1 MTALGVVDV
10 SSAVRARRMH
20 AQARLLW
27 VGAAGLL
34 SLVITVLPFAETGS
48 WAQLALGRVITA
60 HGIPSTEPFSYLPAI
75 QPWVAAGWL
84 RGVLLAGLVGA
95 GGATLASL
103 ALGIATSAGLVLA
116 ALSVRPT
123 ARVPAAWLAAG
134 VLAGA
139 LVARSFLLGGV
150 PIMVL
155 GTGAVLYV
163 VARARENNDR
173 LLWLLPPIFLLWA
186 NLDGSFVTGLAI
198 VLVLWATEARGRAGF
213 RRALLWA
220 VVASAVAAVINP
232 AGIGLYQWVAA
243 TAGGP
248 ATAELSTTFSSP
260 DFHGG
265 WLRLFEAVAA
275 LLVISWVAGA
285 GAARVDAVLGI
296 AVIALALWSQQL
308 VPLFAVLAAP
318 QLAMYGWSA
327 WHRSLARHLPQ
338 LPAQT
343 ALRAL
348 DATLGRLGRPVS
360 AGAALVA
367 VAAVSV
373 LGIALQASPHAAAA
387 AESTQFPE
395 AAATRVAAAFPGQ
408 RLYAPSTWGDYL
420 AYRFPSGRVV
430 FIYGPSGGFTTSSVA
445 TYASI
450 HFLDPGWEAAVRNE
464 GIRVAIVDD
473 RSQEAGAL
481 HELGWGVACF
491 DSSSSAIVMTA
502 PGSGEPSTP
511 SSTLTVPPTGVAAC

>member
-1 MTALGVVDV
+1 MSALRVVDV
-10 SSAVRARRMH
+10 STAAGARRAH

-34 SLVITVLPFAETGS
+34 SLGITVLPFAETGS
-48 WAQLALGRVITA
+48 WAPLALGRVITA
-60 HGIPSTEPFSYLPAI
+60 HGIPGAEPFTYLATI

-84 RGVLLAGLVGA
+84 RAVLLAVLAGA

-103 ALGIATSAGLVLA
+103 ALGVATSSGLVLA
-116 ALSVRPT
+116 ALSVRPS
-123 ARVPAAWLAAG
+123 ARVPAVWLAGG
-134 VLAGA
+134 VLAAA

-163 VARARENNDR
+163 VARARESDRR

-198 VLVLWATEARGRAGF
+198 VLVVWATEGRGRAAF

-220 VVASAVAAVINP
+220 LVASAVAAVVNP
-232 AGIGLYQWVAA
+232 AGIGVYQWVAS

-248 ATAELSTTFSSP
+248 ATAQLSTTFASP

-265 WLRLFEAVAA
+265 WLRLFEAAAA
-275 LLVISWVAGA
+275 LLVISWVAGG
-285 GAARVDAVLGI
+285 GAARVDAVLGVS
-296 AVIALALWSQQL
+296 VIGLALWSQQF

-318 QLAMYGWSA
+318 QLGMYGRRA
-327 WHRSLARHLPQ
+327 WDRSVAPRVPQTRGPAAIRLLHASVGAR
-338 LPAQT
+338 
-343 ALRAL
+343 
-348 DATLGRLGRPVS
+348 GRPVLTA
-360 AGAALVA
+360 AGLVA
-367 VAAVSV
+367 VALVSA
-373 LGIALQASPHAAAA
+373 LGIALQASPNAAAA
-387 AESTQFPE
+387 AESRQFPE
-395 AAATRVAAAFPGQ
+395 AAATRAAAAFPGQ
-408 RLYAPSTWGDYL
+408 RLYAPSAWGDYL
-420 AYRFPSGRVV
+420 AYRFPTGRVV
-430 FIYGPSGGFTTSSVA
+430 FIYGPGGGFTASSA
-445 TYASI
+445 STYATI
-450 HFLDPGWEAAVRNE
+450 HFLEPGWEAAVRAE

-491 DSSSSAIVMTA
+491 DSASGAIVMTA
-502 PGSGEPSTP
+502 PGAGAPPTA